1 MSELTR
7 QQARD
12 RFSEAFDGV
21 LDEDTQ
27 LAFDALLAEDAEL
40 REEFEDFSEVL
51 EATQGLALGRGIA
64 GAPDLLPGIKRKIQ
78 ERHGK
83 RFLRDRFMQKQQN
96 GVPWIVLMLA
106 ALLFLIAGV
115 GYFGWSAIQRLLLN

>member
-12 RFSEAFDGV
+12 HFSDAFDGV
-21 LDEDTQ
+21 LDDETQ
-27 LAFDALLAEDAEL
+27 LKFDALLAEDAEL
-40 REEFEDFSEVL
+40 REEYEEFSEVL
-51 EATQGLALGRGIA
+51 GVTQELALGRGIA

-83 RFLRDRFMQKQQN
+83 RFLRDRFMQKQQS
-96 GVPWIVLMLA
+96 GVPWVMMILA
-106 ALLFLIAGV
+106 ALLFLIASV
-115 GYFGWSAIQRLLLN
+115 GYFGWEAIQRLLG